1 MNERLKQLRK
11 YFNLTQKE
19 FANSLKL
26 ARTSVSSFE
35 NGKSKPSSRTLT
47 YICEKYQ
54 INEDWIR
61 TGKGDMLLTISINKL
76 DNFISNLDPSDDD
89 LLEIYDMIS
98 KLDYKNRKLLKEIS
112 LKFLESQNSKK

>member
-11 YFNLTQKE
+11 YFNLTQE
-19 FANSLKL
+19 SFAKSLRL

-54 INEDWIR
+54 VNEDWIR
-61 TGKGDMLLTISINKL
+61 TGKGDMFLNISINKL
-76 DNFISNLDPSDDD
+76 DTFISNLDASDND
-89 LLEIYDMIS
+89 LLDIYDMIS
-98 KLDYKNRKLLKEIS
+98 KLSYDNRRLVKEIS
-112 LKFLESQNSKK
+112 LKLLENQNLEK